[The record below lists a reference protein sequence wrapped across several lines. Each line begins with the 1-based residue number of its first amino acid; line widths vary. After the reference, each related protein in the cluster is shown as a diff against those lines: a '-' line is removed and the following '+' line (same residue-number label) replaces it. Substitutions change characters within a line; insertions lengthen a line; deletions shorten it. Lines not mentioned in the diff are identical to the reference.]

1 MNNLLYTLADEYIH
15 FEVAGKIIN
24 VPYSISKEGEKRAIG
39 ELSSAG
45 VTDRFAN
52 YGGKGTPKQIREL
65 VLKAAKKEHF
75 DLKKATLDEIIQ
87 FMIKQGI
94 GVDCSGFVYYILDQY
109 LKKEKKRSLDT
120 LILRYPGILGKIE
133 RLVLQKNRVR
143 RSSAATLTNQLNT
156 VKIEQV
162 KDIRPGDM
170 IRLTH
175 ADWKG
180 KHIIIIVAL
189 DEKFITYAMTS
200 QYTKIQGA
208 RFGKILIKDKNKGLE
223 AQEWLEETK
232 KGKNYGK
239 DAFDPKRG
247 DSVRRL
253 RVLSSA

>member
-15 FEVAGKIIN
+15 FEIAGKIIN
-24 VPYSISKEGEKRAIG
+24 VPYTISKEGEKRAIG

-52 YGGKGTPKQIREL
+52 YGGKGTPSQIREL
-65 VLKAAKKEHF
+65 VIKAAKKEHVN
-75 DLKKATLDEIIQ
+75 LQKAKPDEIIH
-87 FMIKQGI
+87 FMIGQGI
-94 GVDCSGFVYYILDQY
+94 GVDCSGFVYYVLDQY
-109 LKKEKKRSLDT
+109 LRKEKKRSLDT

-143 RSSAATLTNQLNT
+143 RSSAATLTSHLNT
-156 VKIEQV
+156 ITIDKV
-162 KDIRPGDM
+162 KDMKPGDM

-180 KHIIIIVAL
+180 KHIIIIVDL
-189 DEKFITYAMTS
+189 DEKCITYAMTS
-200 QYTKIQGA
+200 QYTKTQGA
-208 RFGKILIKDKNKGLE
+208 RFGQIRIKDKNKGLE

-239 DAFDPKRG
+239 DAFDPQRG
-247 DSVRRL
+247 DSVKRL
-253 RVLSSA
+253 RFLS